1 MQIDITALAVEAPY
15 PSLMRN
21 KDMHI
26 RQGLV
31 ALLFFISFWVLL
43 GGTGQGR
50 AEEWDLSLGK
60 EHPELIGTIA
70 KYTIQDEQQT
80 LIDLARHYDLGYHEI
95 TNANP
100 DVDPW
105 YPGAGTEITLPTA
118 WIVPQSVYASKG
130 TNGRSFII
138 QTGSFTSLTGAQG
151 QFRALRD
158 HLPAELVDTL
168 RIEKINNYYAV
179 RIGLFKKK
187 AAAVLAQKAI
197 DTIAPE
203 ALVLEAGISEERLVT
218 MVDKIPKK
226 GAKTAPIFSGIVIN
240 LGEMRLYYS
249 EQRQGKS
256 FIHTFPVGTGG
267 PDSPT
272 RPGWY
277 RIIAKA
283 KNPPWLVPASIQ
295 AERPELPV
303 VVPPGPDNPLG
314 RYALRLSRF
323 DYLIHGTN
331 KPPGIGRR
339 VSNGCIRMYP
349 EDIEKLYALTQV
361 GCGVMITYETVKVGI
376 RGEIAYIEVHPDYL
390 KKSNQLEEAVALLKQ
405 KNLFQQ
411 TELARLRQALME
423 KKGVPVPLH
432 SR

>member
-1 MQIDITALAVEAPY
+1 MTVEAPNT
-15 PSLMRN
+15 SLMRN

-31 ALLFFISFWVLL
+31 AFLFFISFWIFL
-43 GGTGQGR
+43 GAAGQGR
-50 AEEWDLSLGK
+50 AEEWGLVLGK

-70 KYTIQDEQQT
+70 KYTIQDDQQT

-118 WIVPQSVYASKG
+118 WIVPQSVYSING
-130 TNGRSFII
+130 TSGRSFII
-138 QTGSFTSLTGAQG
+138 QTGSFNLLTGAQG

-168 RIEKINNYYAV
+168 RIEKIDTYYAV
-179 RIGLFKKK
+179 RIGFFEKK
-187 AAAVLAQKAI
+187 AAAVLAKK
-197 DTIAPE
+197 TIHTLAPE
-203 ALVLEAGISEERLVT
+203 ALVLEAGISEERLVAV
-218 MVDKIPKK
+218 VDKTPKK
-226 GAKTAPIFSGIVIN
+226 DAETAPVFSGIVIN

-256 FIHTFPVGTGG
+256 FVHTFPVGTGRPG
-267 PDSPT
+267 SST

-295 AERPELPV
+295 AERPELPAV
-303 VVPPGPDNPLG
+303 VLPGPDNPLG
-314 RYALRLSRF
+314 EYALRLSRF

-361 GCGVMITYETVKVGI
+361 GCGVLITYETVKVGI
-376 RGEIAYIEVHPDYL
+376 RDEIAHIEVHPDYL

-411 TELARLRQALME
+411 TELPRLRQALQE
-423 KKGVPVPLH
+423 KKGIPVPLH

>member
-1 MQIDITALAVEAPY
+1 MAVGASY
-15 PSLMRN
+15 TSLMRN

-26 RQGLV
+26 RQSLV
-31 ALLFFISFWVLL
+31 AFLFFISFGVLL
-43 GGTGQGR
+43 GAADQGR
-50 AEEWDLSLGK
+50 AEEWGLVWEKG
-60 EHPELIGTIA
+60 HPQLIGTIA
-70 KYTIQDEQQT
+70 KYTIQDDQQT
-80 LIDLARHYDLGYHEI
+80 LIDLARHYDLGYHAI

-118 WIVPQSVYASKG
+118 WIVPQSVYSSLG
-130 TNGRSFII
+130 TSGRNFII
-138 QTGSFTSLTGAQG
+138 QTGSFSLLTGAQG

-158 HLPAELVDTL
+158 QLPAQLVDTL
-168 RIEKINNYYAV
+168 RIEKINHYYAV
-179 RIGLFKKK
+179 RLGLFKKK
-187 AAAVLAQKAI
+187 AAAVLARKTI

-203 ALVLEAGISEERLVT
+203 ALVLEAGISEDRLVT
-218 MVDKIPKK
+218 VVGKIPKK
-226 GAKTAPIFSGIVIN
+226 GAETAPVFSDIVIN

-256 FIHTFPVGTGG
+256 FIHTFPVGTGH

-272 RPGWY
+272 RPGRY
-277 RIIAKA
+277 RIIAKT
-283 KNPPWLVPASIQ
+283 KNPPWLVPTAIQ
-295 AERPELPV
+295 AERPELPA

-314 RYALRLSRF
+314 GYALRLSRF

-376 RGEIAYIEVHPDYL
+376 RGEIAHIEVHPDYL

-411 TELARLRQALME
+411 TELPRLRQALLE
-423 KKGVPVPLH
+423 KKGIPVPLH